1 MDRKS
6 ENIFSPKYSHSKRP
20 ISQNWFYGILILNIL
35 TANYIFNIKYTRSY
49 IIYRMLESLHVVARI
64 EYVKIFNN
72 FDTVAEWLT
81 RRPAKPFSS

>member
-35 TANYIFNIKYTRSY
+35 TANTIFYSKIYAFVYNIQNVGKFTRSG
-49 IIYRMLESLHVVARI
+49 A
-64 EYVKIFNN
+64 N
-72 FDTVAEWLT
+72 
-81 RRPAKPFSS
+81 